1 MGAAATDGGI
11 RMARRTGLPAVD
23 VLDACE
29 STNDECLLRARA
41 GAPHGAAVAAVRQT
55 LGRGRRGHVWVSPP
69 GGLYLSVVLRP
80 GVAREC
86 LRAIPV
92 AAGLGALDACRALGA
107 TTPRLKW
114 PNDLVVPGPDGACKL
129 GGILVELCLGSRAAV
144 DAGDAADGVAG
155 VGDAAVCGIGVN
167 LTRPRNNGIRPQ
179 AVRDGMPAPLPA
191 AYLDECGAPG
201 AAGDYAA
208 VATLFRDAI
217 VRRVDAWAAGL
228 AGGCATAPLAPV
240 LEEYRFSLH
249 GLGSTFA
256 AVTPEGAV
264 VGRGTFFLVDGTGRA
279 VLALQGGGTLSLAP
293 EQASLRPAGR

>member
-1 MGAAATDGGI
+1 
-11 RMARRTGLPAVD
+11 MARRTLPEVE
-23 VLDACE
+23 VLGACE
-29 STNDECLLRARA
+29 STNDEALRRARA
-41 GAPHGAAVAAVRQT
+41 GAPNGAAVAAVRQT

-92 AAGLGALDACRALGA
+92 AASLGALDACRALGA
-107 TTPRLKW
+107 AAPRLKW
-114 PNDLVVPGPDGACKL
+114 PNDLVVPGPGGARKL
-129 GGILVELCLGSRAAV
+129 GGILVELGLAPGPAAGV
-144 DAGDAADGVAG
+144 GAAADEVAPAGVAE
-155 VGDAAVCGIGVN
+155 GDAAVCGIGVN
-167 LTRPRNNGIRPQ
+167 LTRPRADGIRPQ

-191 AYLDECGAPG
+191 AYLDECGAPD

-228 AGGCATAPLAPV
+228 PEDGAATPLAPV
-240 LEEYRFSLH
+240 LQEYRSVLH
-249 GLGSTFA
+249 GLGSAVA

-264 VGRGTFFLVDGTGRA
+264 LGEGKFFSVDETGRA
-279 VLALQGGGTLSLAP
+279 VLALQGGGMLSFAP
-293 EQASLRPAGR
+293 EQASLRPLAR

>member
-1 MGAAATDGGI
+1 
-11 RMARRTGLPAVD
+11 MARRTGLPAVE

-29 STNDECLLRARA
+29 STNDEALRRAHA
-41 GAPHGAAVAAVRQT
+41 GASHGAAVAAVRQT

-107 TTPRLKW
+107 TAPRLKW
-114 PNDLVVPGPDGACKL
+114 PNDLVVPGPGGACKL
-129 GGILVELCLGSRAAV
+129 GGILVELCLRPQAAV

-167 LTRPRNNGIRPQ
+167 LTRPRNNGISPK

-191 AYLDECGAPG
+191 AYLDECGAPD

-228 AGGCATAPLAPV
+228 AGDCATAPLAPV
-240 LEEYRFSLH
+240 LEEYHSSLL
-249 GLGSTFA
+249 GLGSAVA
-256 AVTPEGAV
+256 AVAPEGAV
-264 VGRGTFFLVDGTGRA
+264 VGRGTFFSVDKTGRA

>member
-1 MGAAATDGGI
+1 
-11 RMARRTGLPAVD
+11 MARRTGLPAVE
-23 VLDACE
+23 VLEACE
-29 STNDECLLRARA
+29 STNDEALRRARA
-41 GAPHGAAVAAVRQT
+41 GACHGTAVAAVRQT

-114 PNDLVVPGPDGACKL
+114 PNDLVVPGPGGACKL
-129 GGILVELCLGSRAAV
+129 GGILVELCLGLQPGGSGA
-144 DAGDAADGVAG
+144 AADGVAG

-167 LTRPRNNGIRPQ
+167 LTRPRSNGITPQ

-228 AGGCATAPLAPV
+228 PEDGAAAPLAPV
-240 LEEYRFSLH
+240 LEEYRSSLH
-249 GLGSTFA
+249 GLGSEVA

-264 VGRGTFFLVDGTGRA
+264 VGKGTFFSVDGTGRA
-279 VLALQGGGTLSLAP
+279 VLALRGGGTLSLAP
-293 EQASLRPAGR
+293 EQASLRPIGR

>member
-1 MGAAATDGGI
+1 
-11 RMARRTGLPAVD
+11 MARRTGLPAVE

-29 STNDECLLRARA
+29 STNDEALRRARA

-86 LRAIPV
+86 LRAVPV

-107 TTPRLKW
+107 KAPRLKW
-114 PNDLVVPGPDGACKL
+114 PNDIVVPGPDGVCKL
-129 GGILVELCLGSRAAV
+129 GGILVELCLGQRSAGAA
-144 DAGDAADGVAG
+144 
-155 VGDAAVCGIGVN
+155 GDAAVCGIGVN
-167 LTRPRNNGIRPQ
+167 LTRPRGDGIRPK

-191 AYLDECGAPG
+191 AYLDECGAPA

-208 VATLFRDAI
+208 AATLFRDAI

-228 AGGCATAPLAPV
+228 WKDASAAPLAPV
-240 LEEYRFSLH
+240 LEEYRSSLL
-249 GLGSTFA
+249 GLGGTVL

-264 VGRGTFFLVDGTGRA
+264 VGQGTFLSVDGTGRA
-279 VLALQGGGTLSLAP
+279 VLALAGGGTLSLAP
-293 EQASLRPAGR
+293 EQASLRPLAR

>member
-1 MGAAATDGGI
+1 
-11 RMARRTGLPAVD
+11 MARRTGLPAVE

-29 STNDECLLRARA
+29 STNDEALRRAHA
-41 GAPHGAAVAAVRQT
+41 GASHGAAVAAVRQT

-80 GVAREC
+80 GGAAREC

-107 TTPRLKW
+107 TAPRLKW
-114 PNDLVVPGPDGACKL
+114 PNDLVVPGPGGACKL
-129 GGILVELCLGSRAAV
+129 GGILVELCLRPQAAV

-179 AVRDGMPAPLPA
+179 AVRDGMPTPLPA
-191 AYLDECGAPG
+191 AYLDECGAPD

-228 AGGCATAPLAPV
+228 PEDGAATPLAPV
-240 LEEYRFSLH
+240 LEEYQASLL
-249 GLGSTFA
+249 GLGSAVA
-256 AVTPEGAV
+256 AVAPDGAV
-264 VGRGTFFLVDGTGRA
+264 VGRGTFFSVDGTGRA

>member
-1 MGAAATDGGI
+1 MGGI
-11 RMARRTGLPAVD
+11 RMARRTGLPAVE

-29 STNDECLLRARA
+29 STNDEALRRARA

-86 LRAIPV
+86 LCAIPV

-114 PNDLVVPGPDGACKL
+114 PNDLVVPGPGGACKL
-129 GGILVELCLGSRAAV
+129 GGILVELCLGSQP
-144 DAGDAADGVAG
+144 GGSGTAADGVAG

-167 LTRPRNNGIRPQ
+167 LTRPRNNGISPK

-191 AYLDECGAPG
+191 AYLDECGAPD

-228 AGGCATAPLAPV
+228 PEDGAATPLAPV
-240 LEEYRFSLH
+240 LEEYQASLL
-249 GLGSTFA
+249 GLGSAVA
-256 AVTPEGAV
+256 AVAPDGAV
-264 VGRGTFFLVDGTGRA
+264 VGRGTFFSVDKTGRA
-279 VLALQGGGTLSLAP
+279 ILALQGGGTLSFAP
-293 EQASLRPAGR
+293 EQASLRPAGC

>member
-1 MGAAATDGGI
+1 
-11 RMARRTGLPAVD
+11 MARRTGLPAVE

-29 STNDECLLRARA
+29 STNDEALRCAHA
-41 GAPHGAAVAAVRQT
+41 GASHGAAVAAVRQT

-69 GGLYLSVVLRP
+69 GGLYLSVALRP

-107 TTPRLKW
+107 TAPRLKW

-129 GGILVELCLGSRAAV
+129 GGILVELCLGSQP
-144 DAGDAADGVAG
+144 GGSGTAADGVAG

-167 LTRPRNNGIRPQ
+167 LSRPQGDGIRPQ

-191 AYLDECGAPG
+191 AYLDECGAPA

-217 VRRVDAWAAGL
+217 VRRVDAWAEGL
-228 AGGCATAPLAPV
+228 PGGCSATPLAPV
-240 LEEYRFSLH
+240 LEEYHSSLL
-249 GLGSTFA
+249 GLGSA
-256 AVTPEGAV
+256 VVAVTPEGAV
-264 VGRGTFFLVDGTGRA
+264 VGRGTFFSVDGTGRA
-279 VLALQGGGTLSLAP
+279 VLALPGGGTLSLAP

>member
-1 MGAAATDGGI
+1 
-11 RMARRTGLPAVD
+11 MARRTGLPAVE

-29 STNDECLLRARA
+29 STNDEALRRARA

-86 LRAIPV
+86 LRAVPV

-107 TTPRLKW
+107 KAPRLKW
-114 PNDLVVPGPDGACKL
+114 PNDIVVPGPDGVRKL
-129 GGILVELCLGSRAAV
+129 GGILVELCLGQRSAGAA
-144 DAGDAADGVAG
+144 
-155 VGDAAVCGIGVN
+155 GDAAVCGIGVN
-167 LTRPRNNGIRPQ
+167 LTRPRGDGIRPK

-191 AYLDECGAPG
+191 AYLDECGAPA

-208 VATLFRDAI
+208 AATLFRNAI

-228 AGGCATAPLAPV
+228 WKDASAAPLAPV
-240 LEEYRFSLH
+240 LEEYRSSLL
-249 GLGSTFA
+249 GLGGTVL
-256 AVTPEGAV
+256 AVTPEGTV
-264 VGRGTFFLVDGTGRA
+264 VGQGTFLSVDGTGRA
-279 VLALQGGGTLSLAP
+279 VLALAGGGTLSLAP
-293 EQASLRPAGR
+293 EQASLRPLAR

>member
-1 MGAAATDGGI
+1 
-11 RMARRTGLPAVD
+11 MARRTGLPAVE

-29 STNDECLLRARA
+29 STNDEALRRARA

-69 GGLYLSVVLRP
+69 GGLYLSVALRP

-92 AAGLGALDACRALGA
+92 AAGLGALDACRALDA

-129 GGILVELCLGSRAAV
+129 GGILVELCLGLQPGGS
-144 DAGDAADGVAG
+144 GTAADEVAG
-155 VGDAAVCGIGVN
+155 VGDAAVCGIGAN
-167 LTRPRNNGIRPQ
+167 LTRPRNNGISPK

-191 AYLDECGAPG
+191 AYLDECGAPD

-228 AGGCATAPLAPV
+228 AGDGATAPLAPV
-240 LEEYRFSLH
+240 LEEYRSSLL
-249 GLGSTFA
+249 GLGSRVA
-256 AVTPEGAV
+256 AVAPDGAV
-264 VGRGTFFLVDGTGRA
+264 VGRGTFFSVDKTGRA
-279 VLALQGGGTLSLAP
+279 ILALQGGGTLSFAP
-293 EQASLRPAGR
+293 EQASLRPAGC

>member
-1 MGAAATDGGI
+1 
-11 RMARRTGLPAVD
+11 MARRTGLPAVE

-29 STNDECLLRARA
+29 STNDEALRRARA

-86 LRAIPV
+86 LCAIPV

-114 PNDLVVPGPDGACKL
+114 PNDLVVPGPGGACKL
-129 GGILVELCLGSRAAV
+129 GGILVELCLGSQP
-144 DAGDAADGVAG
+144 GGSGTAADGVAG
-155 VGDAAVCGIGVN
+155 VGDAAVCGVGVN

-191 AYLDECGAPG
+191 AYLDECGAPD

-228 AGGCATAPLAPV
+228 AGDCATAPLAPV
-240 LEEYRFSLH
+240 LEEYHSSLL
-249 GLGSTFA
+249 GLGSAVA
-256 AVTPEGAV
+256 AVAPEGAV
-264 VGRGTFFLVDGTGRA
+264 VGRGTFFSVDKTGRA

>member
-1 MGAAATDGGI
+1 
-11 RMARRTGLPAVD
+11 MARRTGLPAVE

-29 STNDECLLRARA
+29 STNDEALRRAHA
-41 GAPHGAAVAAVRQT
+41 GASHGAAVAAVRQT

-107 TTPRLKW
+107 TAPRLKW
-114 PNDLVVPGPDGACKL
+114 PNDLVVPGPSGACKL
-129 GGILVELCLGSRAAV
+129 GGILVELCLRPRAAV

-167 LTRPRNNGIRPQ
+167 LSRPQGDGIRPQ

-191 AYLDECGAPG
+191 AYLDECGAPD

-217 VRRVDAWAAGL
+217 VRRVDAWAEGL
-228 AGGCATAPLAPV
+228 PGGCSATPLAPV
-240 LEEYRFSLH
+240 LEEYHSSLL
-249 GLGSTFA
+249 GLGSA
-256 AVTPEGAV
+256 VVAVTPEGAV
-264 VGRGTFFLVDGTGRA
+264 VGRGTFFSVDGTGRA
-279 VLALQGGGTLSLAP
+279 VLALPGGGTLSLAP
-293 EQASLRPAGR
+293 EQASLRSAGR